1 MVSATNDI
9 LDLDGWH
16 VIEKRRIGDEYEIE
30 AEYTVQ
36 PEACLKCGVI
46 GKLYRHGP
54 KPIIYRDSPIR
65 GMPVRLVAKAQR
77 FKCRECGG
85 TFQRPLKDWPYKLS
99 VKSPEGDKSE
109 NCSIPAR

>member
-1 MVSATNDI
+1 MTDI

-46 GKLYRHGP
+46 GSLYRHGP

-65 GMPVRLVAKAQR
+65 GMPVRLVAIMPR
-77 FKCRECGG
+77 R
-85 TFQRPLKDWPYKLS
+85 RL
-99 VKSPEGDKSE
+99 
-109 NCSIPAR
+109 